1 MLVQDAMTHRT
12 TTVTVD
18 TPLKR
23 ATELLAEHHISTLPV
38 LDARGR
44 LAGVVSEADLI
55 RDAFPPDPRSHL
67 RVIEEDVRDPLRVV
81 SEVMTPHVYTVYAN
95 TDLSDAV
102 ELMTSTGIKCL
113 PVVDDHGALV
123 GVLSRSDLIRV
134 RAKADEVIEQEVD
147 SAMVSLGHTDW
158 LVEVHEG
165 VVEIEGPESDL
176 DRTLARVG
184 ASTVPGVVGVKV
196 R

>member
-1 MLVQDAMTHRT
+1 MTHRT

-165 VVEIEGPESDL
+165 VVEIEGPESEL